1 MFLAICSY
9 WTLEAVKMSEPKKA
23 RVTIITRNKNANITS
38 ITVDGKTI
46 WEDKAFIRQQYL
58 MAIVDVERKIDQSD
72 LSAAKS
78 VLDKIKAKP

>member
-1 MFLAICSY
+1 
-9 WTLEAVKMSEPKKA
+9 MSEPKKA

-38 ITVDGKTI
+38 ITVDGKII

-58 MAIVDVERKIDQSD
+58 KAIIAVEGKIDQSD